1 MLFLSALFIAVV
13 PALAVPFT
21 TTAFDIAPR
30 ETAPTASPTSGPF
43 TKTESMTLDGVTNS
57 ALTIPGQAIPMVAV
71 ATCVQTAVPDA
82 KGHIAPGECGA
93 IWSYYPSFWAAIA
106 VACLFGFLVAVHV
119 LQAAMFKKVY
129 VVLGHYHGHYLGDD
143 GNDVPYVKLEEPAE

>member
-1 MLFLSALFIAVV
+1 MFFFFALLIAAV

-21 TTAFDIAPR
+21 TTAFDIVPR
-30 ETAPTASPTSGPF
+30 ETAPTPSPTSGPF
-43 TKTESMTLDGVTNS
+43 TKTESMMLDGVTS
-57 ALTIPGQAIPMVAV
+57 SVLTIPSQAIPMVAV
-71 ATCVQTAVPDA
+71 APCVQTAVPDA

-93 IWSYYPSFWAAIA
+93 IWSYYPIFWAALA

-143 GNDVPYVKLEEPAE
+143 GHGIPYVKLEEPAE

>member
-1 MLFLSALFIAVV
+1 MFFLFANFIAAV

-30 ETAPTASPTSGPF
+30 ETAPTPSPTSGPL
-43 TKTESMTLDGVTNS
+43 TKTESMTLYSVRNS
-57 ALTIPGQAIPMVAV
+57 VLTIPSQATPMVAV
-71 ATCVQTAVPDA
+71 AMCVQTAVPDA

-93 IWSYYPSFWAAIA
+93 IWGYYPILWAALA

-119 LQAAMFKKVY
+119 LQAAVFKKVY
-129 VVLGHYHGHYLGDD
+129 VVLGHYHGHYLADD
-143 GNDVPYVKLEEPAE
+143 GHGIPYVKLEEPAE